1 MMPNKKFTIKHTITF
16 VIIGLFIIGAVYLKF
31 RERILPVEKII
42 VANQEIN
49 VELAQNP
56 FAWKKGLGGRES
68 LDELSGMLFVFPIS
82 DRQGIWMKDMQ
93 FPIDIIWINEGKI
106 VDIAPNIKPT
116 LIDPL
121 PIYLPRVDARL
132 VLEVNAGLSQKSGWK
147 IGDSVRLL
155 TK

>member
-1 MMPNKKFTIKHTITF
+1 MITKRFKFRQIFTF
-16 VIIGLFIIGAVYLKF
+16 VILVLFAIGILYLKF
-31 RERILPVEKII
+31 REQILPVETIK
-42 VANQEIN
+42 VANQEIK

-56 FAWKKGLGGRES
+56 FTWQKGLGDRSS
-68 LDELSGMLFVFPIS
+68 LEELSGMLFIFPS
-82 DRQGIWMKDMQ
+82 AGPQGIWMKDMQ
-93 FPIDIIWINEGKI
+93 FPIDIIWIDQGKI

-121 PIYLPRVDARL
+121 PVYLPRLPARM

-147 IGDSVRLL
+147 IGDSVGLL

>member
-1 MMPNKKFTIKHTITF
+1 
-16 VIIGLFIIGAVYLKF
+16 
-31 RERILPVEKII
+31 
-42 VANQEIN
+42 
-49 VELAQNP
+49 
-56 FAWKKGLGGRES
+56 LGGRES